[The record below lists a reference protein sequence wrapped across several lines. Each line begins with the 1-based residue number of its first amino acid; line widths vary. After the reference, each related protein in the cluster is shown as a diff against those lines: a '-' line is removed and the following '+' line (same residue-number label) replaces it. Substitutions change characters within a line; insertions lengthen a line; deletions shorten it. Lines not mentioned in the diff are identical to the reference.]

1 MEEFKTWF
9 LVGFDHILN
18 AAALDHILFVLALVV
33 VYKPNM
39 IKQIVILITAFTIGH
54 SITLIISALD
64 LITYDQKV
72 IEFAIPLTIVLTS
85 FNNIVNRKKE
95 IKKAVNSN
103 YAIALVF
110 GLIHGLGFANY
121 LKALLFEGNIVM
133 ELFSFNVGIEVA
145 QLIIVFVFLFFSF
158 LGSNYLFKK
167 RENWVLFVSS
177 AIFGISLMLTLN
189 AKFW

>member
-18 AAALDHILFVLALVV
+18 VAALDHILFVLALVV

-85 FNNIVNRKKE
+85 LNNIVNRKKE
-95 IKKAVNSN
+95 MKKAVNSN
-103 YAIALVF
+103 YVIALVF
-110 GLIHGLGFANY
+110 GLVHGLGFANY

-133 ELFSFNVGIEVA
+133 ELFSFNVGIEAA
-145 QLIIVFVFLFFSF
+145 QLIIAFVFLFCSF

>member
-9 LVGFDHILN
+9 FVGFDHIIN
-18 AAALDHILFVLALVV
+18 IQALDHILFVLALVV
-33 VYKPNM
+33 VYKTNM
-39 IKQIVILITAFTIGH
+39 IKQIIILITAFTIGH
-54 SITLIISALD
+54 SITLVISALD
-64 LITYDQKV
+64 LISYDQKI
-72 IEFAIPLTIVLTS
+72 IEFAIPLTIVITS
-85 FNNIVNRKKE
+85 LNNILNRKKE
-95 IKKAVNSN
+95 IRKAVTSN
-103 YAIALVF
+103 YFIALFF

-121 LKALLFEGNIVM
+121 LKAILFEGSVVL

-145 QLIIVFVFLFFSF
+145 QLIIVFVFLMFSF
-158 LGSNYLFKK
+158 LGYNYLFKK

>member
-103 YAIALVF
+103 YVIALVF

-167 RENWVLFVSS
+167 KENWVLFVSS

>member
-18 AAALDHILFVLALVV
+18 VAALDHILFVLALVV

-85 FNNIVNRKKE
+85 LNNIVNRKKE
-95 IKKAVNSN
+95 MKKAVNSN
-103 YAIALVF
+103 YVIALVF
-110 GLIHGLGFANY
+110 GLVHGLGFANY

>member
-18 AAALDHILFVLALVV
+18 VAALDHILFVLALVV

-85 FNNIVNRKKE
+85 LNNIVNRKKE

-103 YAIALVF
+103 YVIALVF
-110 GLIHGLGFANY
+110 GLVHGLGFANY
-121 LKALLFEGNIVM
+121 LKALLFEGNIVTSVIVLITF
-133 ELFSFNVGIEVA
+133 ELVGTFILKASFTFFRLSI
-145 QLIIVFVFLFFSF
+145 LIFFGG
-158 LGSNYLFKK
+158 L
-167 RENWVLFVSS
+167 SS
-177 AIFGISLMLTLN
+177 IIN
-189 AKFW
+189 

>member
-72 IEFAIPLTIVLTS
+72 IEFAIPLTICLLYTS
-85 FNNIVNRKKE
+85 PSPRDR
-95 IKKAVNSN
+95 
-103 YAIALVF
+103 
-110 GLIHGLGFANY
+110 G
-121 LKALLFEGNIVM
+121 
-133 ELFSFNVGIEVA
+133 
-145 QLIIVFVFLFFSF
+145 
-158 LGSNYLFKK
+158 
-167 RENWVLFVSS
+167 
-177 AIFGISLMLTLN
+177 
-189 AKFW
+189 

>member
-18 AAALDHILFVLALVV
+18 VAALDHILFVLALVV

-72 IEFAIPLTIVLTS
+72 IEFAIPLTIVLAS

-103 YAIALVF
+103 YVIALVF

-145 QLIIVFVFLFFSF
+145 QLIIVFVFLFISF
-158 LGSNYLFKK
+158 LGSNYLFNK

>member
-9 LVGFDHILN
+9 FVGFDHIIN
-18 AAALDHILFVLALVV
+18 IQALDHILFILALVV
-33 VYKPNM
+33 VYKTNM
-39 IKQIVILITAFTIGH
+39 IKQIIILITAFTIGH
-54 SITLIISALD
+54 SITLVISALD
-64 LITYDQKV
+64 LISYDQKI
-72 IEFAIPLTIVLTS
+72 IEFAIPLTIVITS
-85 FNNIVNRKKE
+85 LNNILNRKKE
-95 IKKAVNSN
+95 IRKAVTSN
-103 YAIALVF
+103 YFIALFF

-121 LKALLFEGNIVM
+121 LKAILFEGSVVL

-145 QLIIVFVFLFFSF
+145 QLIIVFVFLMFSF
-158 LGSNYLFKK
+158 LGYNYLFKK

>member
-9 LVGFDHILN
+9 FVGFEHILN
-18 AAALDHILFVLALVV
+18 IQALDHILFVLALVV
-33 VYKPNM
+33 VYKTNM
-39 IKQIVILITAFTIGH
+39 IKQIIILITAFTIGH
-54 SITLIISALD
+54 SITLVISALD
-64 LITYDQKV
+64 LISYDQKI
-72 IEFAIPLTIVLTS
+72 IEFAIPLTIVITS
-85 FNNIVNRKKE
+85 LNNILNRKKE
-95 IKKAVNSN
+95 IRKAVTSN
-103 YAIALVF
+103 YFIALFF

-121 LKALLFEGNIVM
+121 LKAILFEGSVVL

-145 QLIIVFVFLFFSF
+145 QLIIVFVFLMFSF
-158 LGSNYLFKK
+158 LGYNYLFKK

>member
-18 AAALDHILFVLALVV
+18 VAALDHILFVLALVV

-39 IKQIVILITAFTIGH
+39 IKQIVILITAFTISH

-85 FNNIVNRKKE
+85 LNNIVNRKKE
-95 IKKAVNSN
+95 MKKAVNSN
-103 YAIALVF
+103 YVIALVF
-110 GLIHGLGFANY
+110 GLVHGLGFANY

>member
-103 YAIALVF
+103 YVIALVF
-110 GLIHGLGFANY
+110 GLVHGLGFANY

>member
-1 MEEFKTWF
+1 MEGFKTWF
-9 LVGFDHILN
+9 LVGFDHIIN

-103 YAIALVF
+103 YVIALVF

>member
-18 AAALDHILFVLALVV
+18 VAALDHILFVLALVV

-39 IKQIVILITAFTIGH
+39 IKQIVIVITAFTIGH

-103 YAIALVF
+103 YVIALVF

>member
-18 AAALDHILFVLALVV
+18 VAALDHILFVLALVV

-103 YAIALVF
+103 YVIALVF

-133 ELFSFNVGIEVA
+133 ELFSFNVGVEVA